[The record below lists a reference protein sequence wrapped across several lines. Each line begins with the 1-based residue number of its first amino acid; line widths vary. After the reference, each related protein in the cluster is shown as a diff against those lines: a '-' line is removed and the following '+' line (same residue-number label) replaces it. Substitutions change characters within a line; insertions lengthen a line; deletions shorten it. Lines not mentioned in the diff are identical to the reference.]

1 MINYLM
7 GLCSSPGLHHPVE
20 ITNSA
25 FCHLTYSNLT
35 KVLSFWDLADTEWL
49 KFAASYLPN
58 EAILS
63 SGKPYRLLSHDLT
76 KLVKAHSHCLPG
88 RSYVLLSNAVA
99 NKLSL
104 SAGYQISALHT
115 HDLSSSC
122 APSLLFDRIDIDADK
137 NSVILAQIKQVMT
150 HSDLPF
156 KDILNVFVADAAY
169 GKAAIIAPIYEYKN
183 MVGILRMRT
192 GMKVWTSY
200 TGSQKATGAN
210 RIYDEKYYLR
220 EGERQVTDKKSG
232 ITSAQIGID
241 ALTPDQTD
249 SYPLTLKNG
258 RNVIVELKR
267 WNNMRLR
274 SKGEAKMK
282 DKPID
287 IVQVIIKDQETN
299 KPLFDRPMFLAVT
312 GTCRAELN
320 CKDVQQNYRHRFDVE
335 SSYRFMN
342 QNLLLNKLQSP
353 DITHQ
358 DRWLKIVQIAYWL
371 LYTASQ
377 EIETIDIPIWQKYLK
392 ENKKDDTND
401 NLKKTATLSQT
412 QKSIHRLFCTFDPK
426 PFLPQKCKKGKGRA
440 IGTIMPK
447 KTKQPILKKGQNNTK
462 TNPKIKQNEN

>member
-1 MINYLM
+1 M

-25 FCHLTYSNLT
+25 FCHHTYSNLT
-35 KVLSFWDLADTEWL
+35 KVLSFWDLSDREWL
-49 KFAASYLPN
+49 KFVESYLPD
-58 EAILS
+58 EATLS
-63 SGKPYRLLSHDLT
+63 SGKAYRLLSHDLT
-76 KLVKAHSHCLPG
+76 KLVKPHSHCLPG
-88 RSYVLLSNAVA
+88 RSYVLLANAVA

-115 HDLSSSC
+115 HDLLSAC
-122 APSLLFDRIDIDADK
+122 AGPLLFDRIAIDADK

-169 GKAAIIAPIYEYKN
+169 GKAAIIAPIYQYEN

-200 TGSQKATGAN
+200 KGSQKATGAN

-220 EGERQVTDKKSG
+220 EGDRQVTDKKSG
-232 ITSAQIGID
+232 ITSTQIGID
-241 ALTPDQTD
+241 ALSPDQTD
-249 SYPLTLKNG
+249 SYLLTLKNG
-258 RNVIVELKR
+258 RDVIVEIKR
-267 WNNMRLR
+267 WSNMRLR

-312 GTCRAELN
+312 GTCRAELS

-335 SSYRFMN
+335 TSYRFMN

-353 DITHQ
+353 DIKHQ
-358 DRWLKIVQIAYWL
+358 DRWLKIAQIAYWL

-392 ENKKDDTND
+392 ENKKEDTND
-401 NLKKTATLSQT
+401 NLKKPATLSQT
-412 QKSIHRLFCTFDPK
+412 QKSIHRLFCTFDK
-426 PFLPQKCKKGKGRA
+426 KAFLPQKCKKGKGRA
-440 IGTIMPK
+440 AGTLIMKRTKHPIQKKSKKIKENLK
-447 KTKQPILKKGQNNTK
+447 KTT
-462 TNPKIKQNEN
+462 TN